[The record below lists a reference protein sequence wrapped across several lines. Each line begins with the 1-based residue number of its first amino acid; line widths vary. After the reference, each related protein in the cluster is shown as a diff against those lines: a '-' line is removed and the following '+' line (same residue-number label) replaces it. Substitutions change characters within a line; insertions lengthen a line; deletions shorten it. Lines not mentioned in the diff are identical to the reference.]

1 MCSLLQ
7 SKTIE
12 QQLVDKKDKYVEIF
26 NLHYPDKQITEK
38 SYDITL
44 IRVIIM
50 YFLYQEKKINKIKV
64 ANFETIAS
72 FFEVRHTTVV
82 RAVVKV
88 NSYIQTLEDERFK
101 SKIDT
106 VKHLKDFNQYYYIF
120 QNVFLNYKCS
130 A

>member
-1 MCSLLQ
+1 MNSLSQ
-7 SKTIE
+7 SINIE
-12 QQLVDKKDKYVEIF
+12 KQLADKKDKYVEIF
-26 NLHYPDKQITEK
+26 KLHYPDNQITEK

-44 IRVIIM
+44 IRVLIM
-50 YFLYQEKKINKIKV
+50 YFLYQEKKVNKIKG

-82 RAVVKV
+82 RAVEKV

-101 SKIDT
+101 SKIGT
-106 VKHLKDFNQYYYIF
+106 VKHLKDFNLYYYIF
-120 QNVFLNYKCS
+120 QNIFLNYKCS